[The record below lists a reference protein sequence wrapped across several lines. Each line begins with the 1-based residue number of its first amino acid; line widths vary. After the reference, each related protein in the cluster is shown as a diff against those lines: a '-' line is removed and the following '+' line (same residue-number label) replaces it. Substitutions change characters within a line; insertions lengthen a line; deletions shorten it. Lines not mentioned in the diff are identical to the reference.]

1 MVQLDLV
8 GSLRDLNV
16 LSVGVRLLLAM
27 VFGGTIG
34 FERGV
39 RQRAAGLR
47 THMLLCVGAA
57 STMLVSQFIYASY
70 GVGDPARLSA
80 QVISGIGFL
89 GAGTIIVTRRNQV
102 KGLTTAATLW
112 ATACMGLAVGVGFYE
127 CALIMYVILIF
138 ILLLV
143 NVVDTKFL
151 KVPTSTASVSYTHL
165 DVYKR
170 QHYYKGLFALVLVC
184 IVVSAVSTVIGSAF
198 PQTLV
203 DDYIVPM
210 INSGSQDF
218 SGLFQAIV
226 RLVGILAVGVVAIF
240 AYNRIM
246 VNISQGTMR
255 HLRDDLFHKME
266 SLPIKYFDT
275 HAHGDIMSVY
285 TNDVDT
291 LRQMISQS
299 IPQIINTVI
308 TMIATL
314 ITMLVLNPVLTI
326 IPVSYTHLDVYKRQ
340 PCRLHPHL

>member
-34 FERGV
+34 FERGI

-127 CALIMYVILIF
+127 CALIMYVI
-138 ILLLV
+138 
-143 NVVDTKFL
+143 VVDTKFL
-151 KVPTSTASVSYTHL
+151 KVPTSTALYLEVEREVGLGNAIHFIHEIGWTVREIKEFPSGRP
-165 DVYKR
+165 DV
-170 QHYYKGLFALVLVC
+170 
-184 IVVSAVSTVIGSAF
+184 
-198 PQTLV
+198 
-203 DDYIVPM
+203 
-210 INSGSQDF
+210 
-218 SGLFQAIV
+218 
-226 RLVGILAVGVVAIF
+226 LAVRMDLESDQAMRGDLSSMVLLKEQEGVI
-240 AYNRIM
+240 
-246 VNISQGTMR
+246 
-255 HLRDDLFHKME
+255 
-266 SLPIKYFDT
+266 
-275 HAHGDIMSVY
+275 
-285 TNDVDT
+285 
-291 LRQMISQS
+291 
-299 IPQIINTVI
+299 
-308 TMIATL
+308 
-314 ITMLVLNPVLTI
+314 
-326 IPVSYTHLDVYKRQ
+326 
-340 PCRLHPHL
+340 RLEM